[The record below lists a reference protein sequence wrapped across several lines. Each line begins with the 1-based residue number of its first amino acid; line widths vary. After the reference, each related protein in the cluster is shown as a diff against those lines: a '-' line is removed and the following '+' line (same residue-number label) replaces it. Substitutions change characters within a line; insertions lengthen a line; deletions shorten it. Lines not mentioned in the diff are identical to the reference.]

1 MGLATRLGLAKGLPG
16 LRGTA
21 AGRPSAVALAA
32 LLAVVLVSL
41 APARAQQVPPAA
53 EPGTIQKRLE
63 PPPQPK
69 AVPPIDIPDTG
80 RAIPPP
86 GAEETRFVLTD
97 LLVDGN
103 TVYTEEELMPL
114 WEGLL
119 GQEITLNQ
127 FYGVAAAITVK
138 YRNEGYIL
146 TRVLVPPQE
155 IIDGVAEI
163 EVIEGY
169 IDNIVIEGDPSGPAA
184 QIEDKIAAIIDSQ
197 PLRADVLER
206 YLLLLND
213 LPSVIVQSILRPS
226 PMTPG
231 ASELIIILDE
241 AKFSAAVSLD
251 NRGSRFL
258 GPYQYG
264 ANIRIDNAFGRY
276 ESTEFNLIGTTEM
289 NELVFLSVT
298 HTQPL
303 TSEGTTLTVI
313 GSHTS
318 TEPGSTLEVFDVE
331 GDSDAISAAVVH
343 PVIRTRSE
351 NLSVVGGFD
360 FRNATTEILGAV
372 DSRDR
377 VRSVFAGGTY
387 DFIDKFG
394 GISLVGVELRQG
406 LDILDATESGSANL
420 SRTGGRS
427 DFTKVTAAAR
437 RKQTIGPGWSVSTA
451 FKGQYAFSQLL
462 ATEECGLGGEDFG
475 SAYDAYELSGDH
487 CLAGRVELQY
497 GAASESEFI
506 DTYEIYG
513 FYDLGAVWHISGS
526 NRKSKETLASV
537 GFGARANL
545 IEDIWGSIELAVP
558 MTRSPT
564 VDRDDGQE
572 KPRVFFSLTK
582 RF

>member
-1 MGLATRLGLAKGLPG
+1 MGRAKGLPAW
-16 LRGTA
+16 RG
-21 AGRPSAVALAA
+21 PAVALAA

-69 AVPPIDIPDTG
+69 ATPPIDIPDTG

-119 GQEITLNQ
+119 EREITLTQ

-138 YRNEGYIL
+138 YRNDGYIL
-146 TRVLVPPQE
+146 TRALVPPQE

-169 IDNIVIEGDPSGPAA
+169 IDNVVIEGDPSGPVA
-184 QIEDKIAAIIDSQ
+184 QIEDKIAAIVDSQ

-213 LPSVIVQSILRPS
+213 LPSVIVQSVLRPS

-231 ASELIIILDE
+231 ASELIIILEE
-241 AKFSAAVSLD
+241 AKESAAVSLD

-258 GPYQYG
+258 GPYQIG
-264 ANIRIDNAFGRY
+264 GNFRVDNAFGLY
-276 ESTEFNLIGTTEM
+276 ESTELNVIGTTEV
-289 NELVFLSVT
+289 NELLFLSLT
-298 HTQPL
+298 HSQTL

-313 GSHTS
+313 ASHTS
-318 TEPGSTLEVFDVE
+318 TEPGSNLEVLDVE
-331 GDSDAISAAVVH
+331 GDSNAVSATVVH
-343 PVIRTRSE
+343 PVIRTRSR
-351 NLSVVGGFD
+351 NLSVAGGFD
-360 FRNATTEILGAV
+360 YRNATTTILDV
-372 DSRDR
+372 TDSKDR
-377 VRSVFAGGTY
+377 VRSVFVGGTY
-387 DFIDKFG
+387 DFIDRFR

-406 LDILDATESGSANL
+406 LDILGATETGSANL
-420 SRTGGRS
+420 SRAGGHS
-427 DFTKVTAAAR
+427 DFTKITAAAR
-437 RKQTIGPGWSVSTA
+437 RKQTLGPGWSVSA
-451 FKGQYAFSQLL
+451 ALKGQYGFSQLL
-462 ATEECGLGGEDFG
+462 ATEECGVGGEDFG
-475 SAYDAYELSGDH
+475 SAYDAFELSGDH
-487 CLAGRVELQY
+487 CLAGRLELQY
-497 GAASESEFI
+497 GAASENEFI
-506 DTYEIYG
+506 ESYELYG
-513 FYDLGAVWHISGS
+513 FYDLGAVWHVDS
-526 NRKSKETLASV
+526 NNRGDRESLASA
-537 GFGARANL
+537 GLGARANL
-545 IEDIWGSIELAVP
+545 IEDIWGSLELAVP
-558 MTRSPT
+558 LTRAPT
-564 VDRDDGQE
+564 VDRNDGE
-572 KPRVFFSLTK
+572 NRPRIFFSLTK

>member
-1 MGLATRLGLAKGLPG
+1 MGLAKGLPA
-16 LRGTA
+16 LRG
-21 AGRPSAVALAA
+21 PVVVLAA
-32 LLAVVLVSL
+32 FLAVLLVSL
-41 APARAQQVPPAA
+41 ATARAQQVPPAA

-114 WEGLL
+114 WQGLL
-119 GQEITLNQ
+119 GQEITLTQ

-138 YRNEGYIL
+138 YRNDGYIL
-146 TRVLVPPQE
+146 TRALVPPQE

-169 IDNIVIEGDPSGPAA
+169 IDSVVVEGDPTGPAA
-184 QIEDKIAAIIDSQ
+184 QIEDKIAAITDSQ

-213 LPSVIVQSILRPS
+213 LPSVIVQSVLRPS

-231 ASELIIILDE
+231 ASELIIILEE
-241 AKFSAAVSLD
+241 AKVSAAISLD

-264 ANIRIDNAFGRY
+264 ANLRIDNAFGLY
-276 ESTEFNLIGTTEM
+276 ESTEVNVIGATEVS
-289 NELVFLSVT
+289 ELLFLSLT
-298 HTQPL
+298 HSQTL

-318 TEPGSTLEVFDVE
+318 TTPGSNLEVFDVE
-331 GDSDAISAAVVH
+331 GDSDAVSATVVH
-343 PVIRTRSE
+343 PVIRTRSK
-351 NLSVVGGFD
+351 NLSVAGGFD
-360 FRNATTEILGAV
+360 YRNATTTILGAV
-372 DSRDR
+372 DSEDR
-377 VRSVFAGGTY
+377 VRSVFVGGTY
-387 DFIDKFG
+387 DFIDRFR

-406 LDILDATESGSANL
+406 LDILGATETGSANL
-420 SRTGGRS
+420 SRAGGRS
-427 DFTKVTAAAR
+427 DFTKITAAVR
-437 RKQTIGPGWSVSTA
+437 RKQTLGPGWSVSA
-451 FKGQYAFSQLL
+451 ALKGQYGLSQLL

-487 CLAGRVELQY
+487 CLAGRLELQY
-497 GAASESEFI
+497 GAAAESEHI
-506 DTYEIYG
+506 ESYEIYG
-513 FYDLGAVWHISGS
+513 FYDLGAVWHIDDN
-526 NRKSKETLASV
+526 NRDGRESLASA

-545 IEDIWGSIELAVP
+545 IEDIWGSLEFAMPL
-558 MTRSPT
+558 TRSPT
-564 VDRDDGQE
+564 VDRDDGE
-572 KPRVFFSLTK
+572 KNPRVFFSLTK